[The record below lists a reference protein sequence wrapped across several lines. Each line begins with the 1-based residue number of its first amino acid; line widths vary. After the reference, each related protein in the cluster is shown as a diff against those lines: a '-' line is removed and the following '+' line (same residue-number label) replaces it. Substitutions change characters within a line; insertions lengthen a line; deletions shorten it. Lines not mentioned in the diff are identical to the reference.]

1 MHTRRDFLRLG
12 SLTAFGLG
20 LPGLLQAATAAPRA
34 KSCILVWLDGG
45 PSHLDLFD
53 PKPDAPR
60 EVRGP
65 FGAIDTDIAGVQLSE
80 LLPQLAQRL
89 KHVAL
94 LRSMT
99 SPLGEHNFGAQ
110 YLLTGYKPTP
120 AIEYPT
126 LGAVISHERSAQE
139 VLPAFIAV
147 PDFAVGGRKFSPVGF
162 LPVNHAPLELRGDP
176 ANPDFRVQN
185 LTFYPG
191 LNETR
196 LARRQH
202 FLNDLDRFQSNVEHS
217 AQSTATDPLFE
228 QAFRLITSPSAKLAF
243 DLHDETEKTRAAYGP
258 RTIGQSC
265 LLARRLVERGVPLV
279 TVNNIGWDTHGQLV
293 LRLKE
298 GYSGAKIGVGL
309 GPLLDTALA
318 ALIDDLREH
327 GLWDS
332 TLLVV
337 MGEFGRTPKLN
348 TGGGRDHWPRVFS
361 VLVGGAG
368 IAGGQVIGR
377 SDAHGE
383 SPADRPITP
392 SDLAATIYTLL
403 GIDPR
408 RKLLSPDGRPIA
420 INGDGEVI
428 KELVG

>member
-65 FGAIDTDIAGVQLSE
+65 FAAINTDIAGVQLSE

-94 LRSMT
+94 LRSVT

-126 LGAVISHERSAQE
+126 FGAVISHERSAQE
-139 VLPAFIAV
+139 VLPAFVAV

-162 LPVNHAPLELRGDP
+162 LQVNHAPLELRGDP
-176 ANPDFRVQN
+176 AKPDFRVQN
-185 LTFYPG
+185 LTFYQG

-202 FLNDLDRFQSNVEHS
+202 FLNELDRFQSNVERS

-228 QAFRLITSPSAKLAF
+228 QAFRLITSPTAKLAF
-243 DLHDETEKTRAAYGP
+243 DLRDETEKTRAAYGP

-298 GYSGAKIGVGL
+298 GYSGAKVGVGL

-318 ALIDDLREH
+318 ALIDDLRER

-368 IAGGQVIGR
+368 ITGGQVIGR

-383 SPADRPITP
+383 SPADHPITP

-420 INGDGEVI
+420 INGDGVVI